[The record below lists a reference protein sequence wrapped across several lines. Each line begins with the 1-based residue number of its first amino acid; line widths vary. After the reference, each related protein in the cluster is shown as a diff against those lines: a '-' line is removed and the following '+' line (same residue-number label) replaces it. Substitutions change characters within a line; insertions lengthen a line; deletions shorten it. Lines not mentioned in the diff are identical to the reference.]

1 MEIQEL
7 EHALEG
13 AFAETLLYA
22 FVPGLLHNFANP
34 LNGIMGRAK
43 ILERRLENLQAAM
56 EKSGVRLPGA
66 LAEDWSKVQSD
77 VRLLNSES
85 ERFADVFQDV
95 ASRFGILTHKKAD
108 RFDLVSLVRREVRFA
123 DHYLDF
129 KHRVRKVLD
138 LSDGVPPVLGVQAHF
153 SMALW
158 AMLRHAAVRMG
169 AQGDQE
175 LHVTV
180 GKENDRVLLGIR
192 HTGTPLTDEE
202 RKYMSGVLEENRQP
216 RIRENPHCA
225 LCLSLLVWKHYGAA
239 VSAEQGQE
247 IGISIPAG

>member
-7 EHALEG
+7 ERALEE
-13 AFAETLLYA
+13 AFSGTMLYA

-56 EKSGVRLPGA
+56 EKNAVQMPGT
-66 LAEDWSKVQSD
+66 LAEDWLKIHSD
-77 VRLLNSES
+77 VRLLNTES

-95 ASRFGILTHKKAD
+95 ASRFGILTHKKED
-108 RFDLVSLVRREVRFA
+108 RFDLPSLVRREVRFA

-129 KHRVRKVLD
+129 KHRVRKVLN
-138 LSDGVPPVLGVQAHF
+138 LSDGVPPVRGVQAHF
-153 SMALW
+153 AMALW
-158 AMLRHAAVRMG
+158 ALLRHATVRMG
-169 AQGDQE
+169 SQGDHE
-175 LHVTV
+175 LNVTI

-202 RKYMSGVLEENRQP
+202 REDMEGVLDEGRQP
-216 RIRENPHCA
+216 RIQDRPHCA
-225 LCLSLLVWKHYGAA
+225 LCLSLLLWKHYGAA
-239 VSAEQGQE
+239 VSVEQGQE
-247 IGISIPAG
+247 IWISFPAC

>member
-7 EHALEG
+7 ERALEE

-43 ILERRLENLQAAM
+43 ILERRLENMQATLLKNAAL
-56 EKSGVRLPGA
+56 LPGT
-66 LAEDWSKVQSD
+66 LPEDWPKVQSD

-95 ASRFGILTHKKAD
+95 ASRFGILTHKKED
-108 RFDLVSLVRREVRFA
+108 RFDLPSLVRREVRFA

-129 KHRVRKVLD
+129 KHRVRKVLN
-138 LSDGVPPVLGVQAHF
+138 LSDGVPPVRGVQAHF

-169 AQGDQE
+169 SPGE
-175 LHVTV
+175 HEIHVTI
-180 GKENDRVLLGIR
+180 GKEGDRVRLEMR
-192 HTGTPLTDEE
+192 HTGAPLTDEE
-202 RKYMSGVLEENRQP
+202 REDIRGVLEENREP
-216 RIRENPHCA
+216 RIRDNPHYA
-225 LCLSLLVWKHYGAA
+225 FSLSLLVWKHYGAIL
-239 VSAEQGQE
+239 SAENDQE
-247 IGISIPAG
+247 IGISFPAG

>member
-1 MEIQEL
+1 MEMQEL
-7 EHALEG
+7 ERALEG
-13 AFAETLLYA
+13 SFAETMLFA

-56 EKSGVRLPGA
+56 GKNAVHLPGA

-77 VRLLNSES
+77 VRLLNTES

-95 ASRFGILTHKKAD
+95 ASRFGILSHKKEE
-108 RFDLVSLVRREVRFA
+108 RFDLAALVRREVRFA

-129 KHRVRKVLD
+129 KHRVKKVLD
-138 LSDGVPPVLGVQAHF
+138 LSEGVPPVRGVQAHF
-153 SMALW
+153 AMALW
-158 AMLRHAAVRMG
+158 AMFRHVASRLGSQAE
-169 AQGDQE
+169 QE

-192 HTGTPLTDEE
+192 HTGVSFTDEE
-202 RKYMSGVLEENRQP
+202 QDDVRGVLEEDRASRLP
-216 RIRENPHCA
+216 DPSHGA
-225 LCLSLLVWKHYGAA
+225 LCLSLLLWKHYGAA
-239 VSAEQGQE
+239 VSAKTGRE
-247 IGISIPAG
+247 IEVSFPAG